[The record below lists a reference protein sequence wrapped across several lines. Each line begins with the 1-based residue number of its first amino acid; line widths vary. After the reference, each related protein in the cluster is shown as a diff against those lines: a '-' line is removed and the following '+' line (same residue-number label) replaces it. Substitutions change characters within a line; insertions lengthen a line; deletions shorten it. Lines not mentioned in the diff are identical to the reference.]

1 MDKPK
6 VKGKVYE
13 AEFSKETELIGY
25 ILAYVP
31 TYYKGLV
38 HMNIEA
44 DNSLNLKLASWRS
57 RKTDDI

>member
-1 MDKPK
+1 M
-6 VKGKVYE
+6 YE

-57 RKTDDI
+57 RKTDGI